1 MNELLLG
8 TIIVRKYGEG
18 EEGRLRSLAGCES
31 LKRTG
36 ATQMDH
42 ALSYYTPP
50 QEDRGSGPAGANK
63 DFLDP
68 RSLTYSFLLRSYL
81 HTL

>member
-42 ALSYYTPP
+42 ALSYYDTHPP
-50 QEDRGSGPAGANK
+50 QDRGSGPAGANK
-63 DFLDP
+63 DFLIHV
-68 RSLTYSFLLRSYL
+68 R
-81 HTL
+81 